1 MCRLNPLCLGDTS
14 IGFGSE
20 RDPCGAMAQLQAL
33 AVKLPEPKL
42 FYGDHKLA
50 RAWMSAVKRYF
61 IAVGLDEDEAA
72 HSERM
77 VHICCALM

>member
-1 MCRLNPLCLGDTS
+1 M
-14 IGFGSE
+14 
-20 RDPCGAMAQLQAL
+20 L
-33 AVKLPEPKL
+33 AVKLPEPKP

-50 RAWMSAVKRYF
+50 RAWMSVTKRYF

-77 VHICCALM
+77 VQICCALMQGNAACWMDRLELQGEAPASIQEFQSAFRN

>member
-1 MCRLNPLCLGDTS
+1 M
-14 IGFGSE
+14 
-20 RDPCGAMAQLQAL
+20 MAQLQAL
-33 AVKLPEPKL
+33 AVKLPEPKP

-61 IAVGLDEDEAA
+61 IAVRLDEDEAA

-77 VHICCALM
+77 VHICFALR

>member
-1 MCRLNPLCLGDTS
+1 
-14 IGFGSE
+14 
-20 RDPCGAMAQLQAL
+20 MAQLQAL
-33 AVKLPEPKL
+33 AVKLPEPKP

-50 RAWMSAVKRYF
+50 RAWMSAVKPYL